1 MFPSLN
7 EHANSKPIETYTRKC
22 SSAAYLL
29 TFVGIWMQPLFSY
42 LTPTSFVAASYLNIV
57 YSVFSIANVDRSVVF
72 LMLVLKGLILP
83 LCDGY
88 MYKKR
93 LIRLL

>member
-29 TFVGIWMQPLFSY
+29 TFVGI
-42 LTPTSFVAASYLNIV
+42 
-57 YSVFSIANVDRSVVF
+57 
-72 LMLVLKGLILP
+72 
-83 LCDGY
+83 
-88 MYKKR
+88 
-93 LIRLL
+93 